1 VASPDVL
8 EKLGYSI
15 GAQQRA
21 TLQAGGVL
29 VPNPDLVHDG
39 KATVTVYRPTDDG
52 TPGEPTTVTLAASVL
67 PPRTA
72 NGMAEYVDLAL
83 TPQSAAAHGFSWVR
97 DGGVLAAGTHGQPLT
112 KDAEGRLEET
122 LSGMTPYIDVYTERG
137 YVNDMSLPLL
147 GLAIVGGLAVLVGT
161 LTATGLALADSRPD
175 LATLAAVGARPR
187 TRRVMAA
194 AQALV
199 IGLVGAVTGVLVG
212 LVPGIAVTWPLTSN
226 QSGSS
231 GSALTHGPIIAVP
244 WLLLA
249 AVGVAV
255 PVIAALFAGTVVR
268 SRLPLTRRLGQ

>member
-1 VASPDVL
+1 
-8 EKLGYSI
+8 
-15 GAQQRA
+15 
-21 TLQAGGVL
+21 VL
-29 VPNPDLVHDG
+29 VPNSDLVHNG
-39 KATVTVYRPTDDG
+39 KATVTLYRITDDG
-52 TPGEPTTVTLAASVL
+52 IPADATTTTVLAGYL
-67 PPRTA
+67 PPREA
-72 NGMAEYVDLAL
+72 NGIREYADLVL
-83 TPQSAAAHGFSWVR
+83 TPETAQAHQFPWVR
-97 DGGVLAAGTHGQPLT
+97 DAGVLVADDGAKPLS
-112 KDAEGRLEET
+112 KGEQDRLEET

-137 YVNDMSLPLL
+137 YVDDMSLPLL
-147 GLAIVGGLAVLVGT
+147 GLAIIGGLAVLVGT

-244 WLLLA
+244 WLLLV

-255 PVIAALFAGTVVR
+255 PVIAAVFAGTVVR